1 MIVNLQET
9 LLKSFYKLGLT
20 DNQEKFLQNMVGD
33 FMAQMVA
40 LLDRGIQT
48 QDALSRL
55 SNQLAD
61 LRQH

>member
-9 LLKSFYKLGLT
+9 LLNSFYKLGLT